1 MKIIKPI
8 LKLIIGCIFV
18 VSLLGII
25 VIQNIETTIMDKEY
39 VLEKMEKNN
48 YYGNLYSNIVNE
60 FKGYIGP
67 SGLDE
72 KVLNDIITI
81 DQVEDD
87 VKKMINNIYNDSSEE
102 LKIETSG
109 IEEKL
114 HANIEN
120 YLEEEN
126 LKAENDKALK
136 EFEKKIGE
144 EYSNSIT
151 FSKYYKYAKKI
162 TSIKVKNTSKKI
174 KGLCI
179 FGTIASIIGIILLNM
194 KKNRKIL
201 PEIMTF
207 MLSCGIIMKATTYYV
222 AKKII
227 INNITILN
235 TSISIVIREI
245 LNDLYNIIDKIGITM
260 IITSLILIILNNI
273 LILSKEEKDV

>member
-1 MKIIKPI
+1 
-8 LKLIIGCIFV
+8 
-18 VSLLGII
+18 
-25 VIQNIETTIMDKEY
+25 
-39 VLEKMEKNN
+39 
-48 YYGNLYSNIVNE
+48 
-60 FKGYIGP
+60 
-67 SGLDE
+67 
-72 KVLNDIITI
+72 
-81 DQVEDD
+81 
-87 VKKMINNIYNDSSEE
+87 MINNIYNDSSEE

-194 KKNRKIL
+194 KKNRKCQL
-201 PEIMTF
+201 MTF
-207 MLSCGIIMKATTYYV
+207 LFYII
-222 AKKII
+222 
-227 INNITILN
+227 
-235 TSISIVIREI
+235 
-245 LNDLYNIIDKIGITM
+245 
-260 IITSLILIILNNI
+260 
-273 LILSKEEKDV
+273 